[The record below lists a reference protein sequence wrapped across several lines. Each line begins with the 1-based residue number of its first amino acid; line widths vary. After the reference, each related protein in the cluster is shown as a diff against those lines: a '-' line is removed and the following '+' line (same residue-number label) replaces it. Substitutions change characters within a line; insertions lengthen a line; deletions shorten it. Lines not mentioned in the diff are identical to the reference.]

1 MKKSFSSGLDA
12 IVLYLL
18 SIALALGTINP
29 FSTDFSV
36 EGESELVLMPILAV
50 AFSIVV
56 LLGYG
61 LNGLKGIPKSVIVSA
76 ILFFVGCMF
85 GDVLYDLYST
95 DYRFLAKLF
104 SVLLFFFSC
113 IVYFSNNPEKIK
125 ESLTIYS
132 ISCVAIL
139 LIVFSFGN
147 ESILQ
152 INKGRLTIYGE
163 NANSTS
169 SRMLFAALFF
179 MYDIIHNKRRVIW
192 RVLEFFAFLLLTLY
206 IVQSGSRG
214 SFISLVLGIVVMMSF
229 LRMKMGRKIII
240 ITMGA
245 AIVLMVFPILKQDE
259 NISIFDRFEELESGN
274 VRSEL
279 MANAFDIYEDYP
291 FFGVGANGYQKEKE
305 RRGYSPLD
313 SHCIV
318 TSIMAIGGTF
328 ALLSF
333 MGLWSMLFHTTFKN
347 RKGNILPLIINLCI
361 TFIALKTG
369 GVITFVFMW
378 YCYAISYSMA
388 TTTVKKT

>member
-1 MKKSFSSGLDA
+1 MKKSFSSKIDA

-29 FSTDFSV
+29 FAFNEVNELQV
-36 EGESELVLMPILAV
+36 ESNMMPVLAV
-50 AFSIVV
+50 VFSFIVIFR
-56 LLGYG
+56 YG
-61 LNGLKGIPKSVIVSA
+61 FKALPTNI
-76 ILFFVGCMF
+76 ILFSLLFFIGCLIGDSFYDFQFVDF
-85 GDVLYDLYST
+85 
-95 DYRFLAKLF
+95 RFLAKLLV
-104 SVLLFFFSC
+104 VLITFSC
-113 IVYFSNNPEKIK
+113 LIVYFSSNPEKIK
-125 ESLTIYS
+125 DSLTIYS

-139 LIVFSFGN
+139 LIVYSFGN

-152 INKGRLTIYGE
+152 IEKGRLIIYGE

-169 SRMLFAALFF
+169 SRLLFAALFF
-179 MYDIIHNKRRVIW
+179 MYDIINNKRRVIW
-192 RVLEFFAFLLLTLY
+192 RVLEIFAFILLTLY

-214 SFISLVLGIVVMMSF
+214 SLVSLVLGIVVMVSF
-229 LRMKMGRKIII
+229 LRMKIGRKIII
-240 ITMGA
+240 ITIGA
-245 AIVLMVFPILKQDE
+245 AFVLTVFPILKQDE

-274 VRSEL
+274 VRSVL
-279 MANAFDIYEDYP
+279 MANAIDIYEDYP

-333 MGLWSMLFHTTFKN
+333 IGLWLTLFHATFKN
-347 RKGNILPLIINLCI
+347 RKDNILPMIINLCI

-388 TTTVKKT
+388 TQLSKTT